1 MRDLHAL
8 INNGNLKIEAHQK
21 IDLTASEIQQLYDEF
36 QADKIQRSE
45 GDAIFNLI
53 DKVFSIGVAIGS
65 RIG

>member
-21 IDLTASEIQQLYDEF
+21 IDLTASEIQQLYDEV

>member
-8 INNGNLKIEAHQK
+8 INDGNLKIEAHQK

-36 QADKIQRSE
+36 QNDKTQKSE